1 MPAAIFQ
8 ELFHVLSMLFQET
21 FKEVSGIIYPI
32 AGGRPGIKH
41 FKVQTKY
48 SVKAA
53 HLSSQ

>member
-41 FKVQTKY
+41 FKVQTK
-48 SVKAA
+48 
-53 HLSSQ
+53 